1 MTAVFIGRK
10 FNVGIGKE
18 SSRGTAVAATYW
30 IPKMDFKHDD
40 KIDVVVDET
49 SVGVI
54 EDSQGQDT
62 VFKSS
67 EGELSGRITDTSF
80 GLWLMA
86 LMGTD
91 TTTLVSTPTTDH
103 TFTVLESAQHPTLT
117 VCMNEPNA
125 TGASSNRYAL
135 TVVDNMEFNFEI
147 GQYATYKVGWRGN
160 VASTGTNTPTYT
172 AENPFMPQHGV
183 FQYASTYSGL
193 SSPTSVSIKK
203 ATFKVS
209 KNIEDDQV
217 IGNLAAADRYNKHF
231 VVEGSVELLYTDR
244 TFIDTIMLGGLSKA
258 MRLKFTNTDVSIAGA
273 SNPTLTFD
281 FAKVQFK
288 EIARDISNTNIVR
301 QTLNFKAYYSLSD
314 ALMFKAILRNTVTAA
329 Y

>member
-1 MTAVFIGRK
+1 MTVFIGRK

-30 IPKMDFKHDD
+30 VPHMEFSHDD
-40 KIDVVVDET
+40 KIDVVVDDT

-62 VFKSS
+62 VFKYS
-67 EGELSGRITDTSF
+67 EGSLAGRMTDTSF
-80 GLWLMA
+80 GLWLMG

-91 TTTLVSTPTTDH
+91 TIAVVSGAVTDH
-103 TFTVLESAQHPTLT
+103 TFTVLETAQHPSLT
-117 VCMNEPNA
+117 IDMNEPNA

-135 TVVDNMEFNFEI
+135 SVIDGMEFNFEI
-147 GQYATYKVGWRGN
+147 GAYSTFKVNFRGN
-160 VASTGTNTPTYT
+160 VAGTGTNTPSYT

-183 FQYASTYSGL
+183 FQYASTYAGL
-193 SSPTSVSIKK
+193 SSPTTVSIKK

-217 IGNLAAADRYNKHF
+217 IGSLAAADRYNKQF
-231 VVEGSVELLYTDR
+231 VVEGSIELLYTDR
-244 TFIDTIMLGGLSKA
+244 VFVDTIMLGGLSKA
-258 MRLKFTNTDVSIAGA
+258 FRLKFTNTDVTLAGA
-273 SNPTLTFD
+273 NNPTLTFD
-281 FAKVQFK
+281 FAKAQLK
-288 EIARDISNTNIVR
+288 EIARDIGNDNLVR

-314 ALMFKAILRNTVTAA
+314 AFMFKAVLRNTVSSA